1 MARRTYEE
9 YTRVWWAASGGIA
22 SKTAPTAAEINAA
35 TDISGFVPKDGLKP
49 GMSNSKVK
57 NDDITSAFSP
67 EIPGSW
73 SADLV
78 LTCFRDDVADTA
90 WNLFQTRNTAGFIV
104 IRRMILVTTAVA
116 AGQKVEVYPVSTMMP
131 ELQQTAENERQKFDL
146 PLAVT
151 SEPKLSATVA

>member
-9 YTRVWWAASGGIA
+9 YTRIWWATAIA
-22 SKTAPTAAEINAA
+22 SKTAPTVAEIGAG
-35 TDISGFVPKDGLKP
+35 TDISGFVPKDGLNP
-49 GMSNSKVK
+49 GMGNTKVK

-78 LTCFRDDVADTA
+78 LTLFRDDAADTA
-90 WNLFQTRNTAGFIV
+90 WTLFQTRNTAGFIIV
-104 IRRMILVTTAVA
+104 RRMVLITTAVA
-116 AGQKVEVYPVSTMMP
+116 IGQKVEVYPVTTMTP

-151 SEPKLSATVA
+151 SEPKLAATVA